1 MAERLV
7 GYIAELRRS
16 PKGGKIGQPLGQTE
30 QQRLLQEFAKA
41 RRVSIVRTYTDFSLS
56 GTCDLLNFKQA
67 VKACHRLRA
76 KLVIAD
82 LATVLAYI
90 PLNVEVSKLTKAPL
104 EPTPYRDALEH
115 LQERYPLPLMEVQA
129 ALTDANNRDRRYNY
143 KRRWRAG
150 FPDYPVTDGF
160 IINPETPDQPLSLS
174 DKYVLLMLA
183 MARHFKLIGYNQR
196 RWRVKTALAET
207 TEPAGLA
214 APSRCYSHLEAGTL
228 EYEAR
233 RQADE
238 LRRRRAAVALGSKA
252 DRRARN
258 IEEEIK
264 EITADGHTSLR
275 AIARELAS
283 RTNGEVS
290 IPHTSVRNYLK
301 RLGLR

>member
-1 MAERLV
+1 
-7 GYIAELRRS
+7 
-16 PKGGKIGQPLGQTE
+16 
-30 QQRLLQEFAKA
+30 
-41 RRVSIVRTYTDFSLS
+41 
-56 GTCDLLNFKQA
+56 
-67 VKACHRLRA
+67 VKACHRHRA

-90 PLNVEVSKLTKAPL
+90 PLNVEVSKLVRAPR

-115 LQERYPLPLMEVQA
+115 LQERNPLSPREFQA
-129 ALTDANNRDRRYNY
+129 ALTDADNRDRRYNY
-143 KRRWRAG
+143 RRRWRAG
-150 FPDYPVTDGF
+150 FPVYPVTDGF
-160 IINPETPDQPLSLS
+160 IINPENPNEPLPLS
-174 DKYVLLMLA
+174 DKYVLLYLA

-196 RWRVKTALAET
+196 RRRVRTALAET

-214 APSRCYSHLEAGTL
+214 APSRCYSHLEPGTS

-258 IEEEIK
+258 IEDVIK
-264 EITADGHTSLR
+264 EIMSDGHTSLR
-275 AIARELAS
+275 AIARELSS

-290 IPHTSVRNYLK
+290 IPHTTIRNYLK